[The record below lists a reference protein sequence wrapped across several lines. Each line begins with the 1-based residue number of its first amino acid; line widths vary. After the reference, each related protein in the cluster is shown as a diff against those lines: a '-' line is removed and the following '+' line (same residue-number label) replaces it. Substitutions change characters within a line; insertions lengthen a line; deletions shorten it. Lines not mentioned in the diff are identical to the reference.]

1 MTKILADEALAC
13 NLEELK
19 ENRAQWQEKDGKN
32 ITLGHAAHTTSG
44 GKGAY
49 APIQPMHRVVI
60 QRRIRRSSPPR
71 SSPFLHLTHRALP
84 EQLLSPIPLSPNRRS
99 LGPTT
104 ARVPRNEK
112 VAPPRPMVGC
122 RTPPVRMSSQPSRHS
137 LGSRP
142 SQTPP
147 VPGPVRRSSSQGR
160 LGESPIRPRVLTK
173 PRMVNQKCLSSHSP
187 SKGEHKDEAGR
198 TALMHAARRGDLDGV
213 TALLQSNCWVDD
225 VDSCKCTALM
235 YAATYGHLQIARC
248 LVHHNADVNAQS
260 HDKWTPLIAACYNG
274 HAAMVE
280 FFLSNAADLESAD
293 ERGWT
298 ALMHAAFTGHYD
310 ILKCLLQRGA
320 QVDVKDK
327 EGRTALVYAAFSGHL
342 ENVKVLLAHAHVQC
356 HTELLDGKRDAIS
369 LGLMYAADK
378 GHCEIVQTF
387 LDAAVAPPQTIR
399 WALEHAVSHGHQDV
413 VHLLQS
419 FSPES

>member
-1 MTKILADEALAC
+1 
-13 NLEELK
+13 
-19 ENRAQWQEKDGKN
+19 
-32 ITLGHAAHTTSG
+32 
-44 GKGAY
+44 
-49 APIQPMHRVVI
+49 MHRFLYI
-60 QRRIRRSSPPR
+60 QFHLIQNYLSFQRFLVPLRSK
-71 SSPFLHLTHRALP
+71 
-84 EQLLSPIPLSPNRRS
+84 
-99 LGPTT
+99 PTI
-104 ARVPRNEK
+104 
-112 VAPPRPMVGC
+112 
-122 RTPPVRMSSQPSRHS
+122 S
-137 LGSRP
+137 
-142 SQTPP
+142 
-147 VPGPVRRSSSQGR
+147 
-160 LGESPIRPRVLTK
+160 
-173 PRMVNQKCLSSHSP
+173 
-187 SKGEHKDEAGR
+187 
-198 TALMHAARRGDLDGV
+198 
-213 TALLQSNCWVDD
+213 
-225 VDSCKCTALM
+225 
-235 YAATYGHLQIARC
+235 GHLQIARC

-378 GHCEIVQTF
+378 AGI
-387 LDAAVAPPQTIR
+387 
-399 WALEHAVSHGHQDV
+399 
-413 VHLLQS
+413 
-419 FSPES
+419 

>member
-1 MTKILADEALAC
+1 MENIPSLRHKAC

-19 ENRAQWQEKDGKN
+19 ENRTQWQEKDGKD

-71 SSPFLHLTHRALP
+71 SSPILHLTHRALP

-112 VAPPRPMVGC
+112 VAPPPRPMAGC

-187 SKGEHKDEAGR
+187 SKGERKDEAGR

-235 YAATYGHLQIARC
+235 YAATYGHLKLIR
-248 LVHHNADVNAQS
+248 VNKFKQ
-260 HDKWTPLIAACYNG
+260 
-274 HAAMVE
+274 
-280 FFLSNAADLESAD
+280 
-293 ERGWT
+293 
-298 ALMHAAFTGHYD
+298 
-310 ILKCLLQRGA
+310 
-320 QVDVKDK
+320 
-327 EGRTALVYAAFSGHL
+327 
-342 ENVKVLLAHAHVQC
+342 
-356 HTELLDGKRDAIS
+356 
-369 LGLMYAADK
+369 
-378 GHCEIVQTF
+378 
-387 LDAAVAPPQTIR
+387 
-399 WALEHAVSHGHQDV
+399 
-413 VHLLQS
+413 
-419 FSPES
+419 